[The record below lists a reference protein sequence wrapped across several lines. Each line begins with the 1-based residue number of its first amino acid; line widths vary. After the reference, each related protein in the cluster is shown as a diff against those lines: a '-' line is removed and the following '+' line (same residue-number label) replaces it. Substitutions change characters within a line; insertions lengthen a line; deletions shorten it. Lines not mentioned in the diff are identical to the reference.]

1 MCRIH
6 LILGK
11 ENISI
16 VELNENL
23 FERLS
28 YNYLQLKTILI
39 PLRIN
44 SYFTFIIYLKAPKMS
59 PWSNKPIGIIV
70 EINVYK
76 VQYCQ
81 AIFQWD
87 RFPGLD
93 RLCLHSGW
101 IYLFFK
107 THCNCSSFL
116 PLATLEKIK
125 ITFITWR
132 VILEVQEWGPKR

>member
-16 VELNENL
+16 VELNKNL

-28 YNYLQLKTILI
+28 YNYLQLNTFLI

-59 PWSNKPIGIIV
+59 PWSNKLIGIIV
-70 EINVYK
+70 EIKSIKFSIVK
-76 VQYCQ
+76 QFSSGTD
-81 AIFQWD
+81 FQ
-87 RFPGLD
+87 
-93 RLCLHSGW
+93 
-101 IYLFFK
+101 
-107 THCNCSSFL
+107 
-116 PLATLEKIK
+116 
-125 ITFITWR
+125 
-132 VILEVQEWGPKR
+132 V